1 MQKEIDALADLLE
14 KIKRIEGAFSSKVEN
29 LIKTEKE
36 LSELKKQLTLETMEI
51 KAFRETLPKLAEESL
66 KESAENIISELLPL
80 LVKGFQKESLG
91 VVKSAAKEAQ
101 RLRNDVDETISEAME
116 LASSFKKTIT
126 LRGVGVILSFC
137 LGSLLS
143 AGGICYFFPQH
154 VSVTYG
160 MTNLTAEM
168 VVFGEAFIENWDKL
182 TASQKAFY
190 LQKAREKLQ
199 AHVLAR
205 K

>member
-14 KIKRIEGAFSSKVEN
+14 KIKRIEGALSPKVEN
-29 LIKTEKE
+29 LIKSEKT
-36 LSELKKQLTLETMEI
+36 LSDLKNQLTLEVMEI
-51 KAFRETLPKLAEESL
+51 KAFRESLPELAKESL
-66 KESAENIISELLPL
+66 EESAESIISELLPL

-91 VVKSAAKEAQ
+91 VVKSATKEAQ
-101 RLRNDVDETISEAME
+101 RLKEDVDETISEAKE

-126 LRGVGVILSFC
+126 LKGVGVILSFC

-190 LQKAREKLQ
+190 FQKAREKLQ
-199 AHVLAR
+199 AHAPVR